1 MNVMLRDNL
10 NNVYFHFHKTYG
22 CQTWVL
28 TYRRR
33 FSPQTLN
40 WSQTSCCIFCWW
52 QQKISYSLGNL
63 FKCTWKILL
72 SSFSKWY
79 MVYRLWGYHPLDI
92 IGRVIKKLFESA
104 KTNPLFSRVDILLA
118 IARTQSFIGFY
129 KRAK

>member
-1 MNVMLRDNL
+1 
-10 NNVYFHFHKTYG
+10 
-22 CQTWVL
+22 
-28 TYRRR
+28 
-33 FSPQTLN
+33 
-40 WSQTSCCIFCWW
+40 
-52 QQKISYSLGNL
+52 
-63 FKCTWKILL
+63 
-72 SSFSKWY
+72 